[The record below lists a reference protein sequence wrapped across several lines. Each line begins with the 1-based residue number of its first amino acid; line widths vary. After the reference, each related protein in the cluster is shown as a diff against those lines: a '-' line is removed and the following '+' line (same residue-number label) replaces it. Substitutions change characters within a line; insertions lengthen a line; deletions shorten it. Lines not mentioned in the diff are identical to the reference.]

1 MRDIRSRSGYKVAIT
16 VEWGILQ
23 DIQIMWKDQSLH
35 GGLQV
40 DAETAAGPEATMEW
54 QVN

>member
-1 MRDIRSRSGYKVAIT
+1 MRDIRSRSGYKIAIT

-23 DIQIMWKDQSLH
+23 DIQITWKDQSLY
-35 GGLQV
+35 GSLQV

-54 QVN
+54 QVK

>member
-23 DIQIMWKDQSLH
+23 DIQIMWKDQLLH
-35 GGLQV
+35 GGLQIDV
-40 DAETAAGPEATMEW
+40 ETAAGPKATMEW